1 MFIRSQDKRVLVKTD
16 IVYIHNFLQIKCLKG
31 EEFIHLGTYETRE
44 RALEVLDMI
53 ENRIIKGS
61 TFDFIN
67 KCKRTTKEFVF
78 KMPEE

>member
-1 MFIRSQDKRVLVKTD
+1 MWIRTQNRRVLVNTSD
-16 IVYIHNFLQIKCLKG
+16 IYLDDASIKSMDNDC
-31 EEFIHLGTYETRE
+31 ILGTYNSEE

>member
-1 MFIRSQDKRVLVKTD
+1 MNKKLPYIYFKTKSFH
-16 IVYIHNFLQIKCLKG
+16 VYLRLWKLDDEWIG
-31 EEFIHLGTYETRE
+31 VSYSVRTYNSEE